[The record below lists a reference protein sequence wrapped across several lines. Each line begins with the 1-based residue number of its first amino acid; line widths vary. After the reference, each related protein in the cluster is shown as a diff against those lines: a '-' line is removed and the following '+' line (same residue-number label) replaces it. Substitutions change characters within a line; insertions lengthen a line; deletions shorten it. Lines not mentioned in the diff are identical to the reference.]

1 MFIPTTSLC
10 SLSVNFT
17 GLVLSAEQIVY
28 RTADRRG
35 RTQGGRPSVLRVRF
49 MWHACCATGWP
60 WPRVFCL
67 STGLSLCYIYTGGI
81 RGPNQRGCYRSA
93 VVFRVRQTIS
103 CCIWGDK
110 RQLTL
115 FRFSEA

>member
-67 STGLSLCYIYTGGI
+67 STSLSLYNKHQLAIYTQEGYAVRTNGAVI
-81 RGPNQRGCYRSA
+81 AMLSFSVSDRRYRVAFGAINVS
-93 VVFRVRQTIS
+93 
-103 CCIWGDK
+103 
-110 RQLTL
+110 
-115 FRFSEA
+115 